1 MVDLDSLRIVDFYL
15 DDDSRLDHP
24 GGYGIDAKR
33 LGAFVPRTLFLMS
46 LVACLLACRYNKF
59 IVYPTPPRRVGLA
72 RKGNFPF

>member
-46 LVACLLACRYNKF
+46 FVACLLACR
-59 IVYPTPPRRVGLA
+59 
-72 RKGNFPF
+72 